1 MILRGFSKG
10 GNPMSENNKAMPEA
24 EEKKKL
30 ASKKLWGKVACA
42 LLAILMWIYVS
53 YDENPKTTNTYTN
66 IPVTINGI
74 AELEQR
80 NITVLSGELTVAVKI
95 SGTRNALSRLNKS
108 DINAV
113 VDVSNITG
121 IGEQNPIISIV
132 GIPDSLSVEEKK
144 VTSGKIVTDILIK
157 KVVEVGIDIT
167 GTMHDNIVEGEKSV
181 SPAQITVKGPNTLL
195 ENVTAWTEAI
205 DVSGIAESENIYN
218 TGIVL
223 KDSSG
228 SIIKSDM
235 ITKSDNEATVTIN
248 CLGRKEV
255 KVNAPNVVGS
265 LSGYIVRVESV
276 NPDTVVITGA
286 VEDVES
292 IESVDVDDIDA
303 YYTLSSKSFARDIRV
318 PEGIECEPTRV
329 TVSVSVTPESR
340 KADEEDAIE

>member
-1 MILRGFSKG
+1 
-10 GNPMSENNKAMPEA
+10 MSENNKSITEA
-24 EEKKKL
+24 EEKKKI
-30 ASKKLWGKVACA
+30 ASKKLLGKVACA

-144 VTSGKIVTDILIK
+144 VTSGRIVTDILIK
-157 KVVEVGIDIT
+157 KVIEVGIDIT
-167 GTMHDNIVEGEKSV
+167 GTMNDNIVEGEKSV

-205 DVSGIAESENIYN
+205 DISGISESENIYN

-223 KDSSG
+223 KDASG
-228 SIIKSDM
+228 SIIKNDM

-255 KVNAPNVVGS
+255 KVNPPAIVGS
-265 LSGYIVRVESV
+265 LSGYIVRVEEI
-276 NPDTVVITGA
+276 NPDTVVITGPVEA
-286 VEDVES
+286 VEGIS
-292 IESVDVDDIDA
+292 SVDVDDIDA
-303 YYTLSSKSFARDIRV
+303 YYTLASKSFARDITAS
-318 PEGIECEPTRV
+318 EGIECEPKRV
-329 TVSVSVTPESR
+329 TVSVSVTPEAR
-340 KADEEDAIE
+340 NADEEEAEE